1 MADPLYQMTAE
12 YVKVQD
18 RIVFRVSTRK
28 RIEYRVWLTRRLVK
42 GLWGVAIKAFE
53 LEPEVAQ
60 QSHQPGVKKAVMS
73 MRHQEAVQS
82 GDFSR
87 KHDTKTVKPPQIEQ
101 NHPLL
106 AISAEIGRTDKD
118 TIRLTFHTAERKKV
132 SLNLTS
138 EMLHAVCHLLQK
150 ATDKAGWDLKLSV
163 GDAGSVVTNNA
174 EQLH

>member
-18 RIVFRVSTRK
+18 RIVFRVSTRN

-60 QSHQPGVKKAVMS
+60 QSNQPGVKKAVMS
-73 MRHQEAVQS
+73 MKHQEAVQS

-87 KHDTKTVKPPQIEQ
+87 KHDVKTVKSPQIEQ

-106 AISAEIGRTDKD
+106 AISAEIGRTDKE
-118 TIRLTFHTAERKKV
+118 TIRLTFHTAERKNV

-163 GDAGSVVTNNA
+163 GDAGSVVTNST